1 MYYKAMNSNL
11 KQFNFQYQLG
21 LNIDTNPFNNK
32 ECENGLHFC
41 TSNQLFQWI
50 KLDPL
55 KKRCSSI
62 AFISIPDDAKV
73 IHFKDKSKADR
84 IYIEKI
90 IDLNDWEM
98 WENEEFCLNAV
109 KRNGCFLG
117 FVKNQTEV
125 VCLEAVKQ
133 TGYALLFV
141 KNQTETV
148 ALEAV
153 KQNGIVLQDVKNQTG
168 EICLEAVKQNGY
180 ALRYVRN
187 QTKSVCFEAVKQTV
201 LALIYV
207 ENRTVAW
214 KLFKNIVFQFC
225 NTIMN

>member
-1 MYYKAMNSNL
+1 MYFKVLNNSL
-11 KQFNFQYQLG
+11 KHHGFQYKLG
-21 LNIDTNPFNNK
+21 LNIDTNSFNKK
-32 ECENGLHFC
+32 EFENGLYFC
-41 TSNQLFQWI
+41 SLKQVPLWMRNDS
-50 KLDPL
+50 KL
-55 KKRCSSI
+55 
-62 AFISIPDDAKV
+62 AFVSIPNDAKV
-73 IHFKDKSKADR
+73 VHFRDKSKANKIFIHR
-84 IYIEKI
+84 I
-90 IDLNDWEM
+90 IDFENWEM